1 MPDVTVNILNTDNS
15 MTSLNAP
22 TDIGLNL
29 MEFLKA
35 NEYDIQATC
44 GGIARCAKCH
54 VCVIKGFETLGD
66 ITTDEYAILDR
77 LTHVTETSRLSCQ
90 ISLAELTDGFTMK
103 LMGDGL
109 INDY

>member
-1 MPDVTVNILNTDNS
+1 MPDVTVNIMNDDNS
-15 MTSLNAP
+15 ISSFKAP
-22 TDIGLNL
+22 TEIGLNL

-54 VCVIKGFETLGD
+54 VCVVNGFETLGD
-66 ITTDEYAILDR
+66 ITTEEYTILGR
-77 LTHVTETSRLSCQ
+77 LSNVTETSRLSCQ
-90 ISLAELTDGFTMK
+90 ISLKELTDGFTMK
-103 LMGDGL
+103 LLGDGL